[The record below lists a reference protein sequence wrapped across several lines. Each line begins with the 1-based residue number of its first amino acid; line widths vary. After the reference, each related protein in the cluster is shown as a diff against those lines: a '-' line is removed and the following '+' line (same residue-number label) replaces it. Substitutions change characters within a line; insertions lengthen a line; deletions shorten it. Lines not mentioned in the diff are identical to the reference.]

1 MDLPAGW
8 HWATLGELAADEP
21 RSITDG
27 TFGSNLT
34 SAHYTD
40 SGARVIRLQNIGN
53 GVFRDAAAYI
63 SLDHF
68 ETLRKHEVRAG
79 DLLVASLG
87 ENLPRACLMPEIGE
101 PAIVKADCIRIRLRP
116 DVDSHWVLLALQRR
130 EVKVW
135 AEGIV
140 KGVGRQR
147 LGLKA
152 IRSILIPIAPR
163 IERDRVLRILEP
175 QLSRIIR
182 ASRLADSAGVRR
194 VSFRRSASDQAVSGT
209 DLAMVPLGEFV
220 DRVEAG
226 RSFGG
231 SAAPAGPGEWGV
243 IRVSAM
249 TWGEFRPEENKRVPV
264 ELANPKYEIQAG
276 DVLVSRANTT
286 AYVGAPVFVHDTRP
300 NLLLSDKSLRLV
312 PKSGVDP
319 RWLVAAMSMQRVRS
333 QVSALATGTKD
344 SMRNISQSNLL
355 SVSVPFASVEQQAA
369 ALVSC
374 DAAGF
379 EAERLTAS
387 IENVERRGMALRR
400 SLLDAAFSG
409 RL

>member
-27 TFGSNLT
+27 PFGSNLT

-231 SAAPAGPGEWGV
+231 
-243 IRVSAM
+243 
-249 TWGEFRPEENKRVPV
+249 RPLLPVPV
-264 ELANPKYEIQAG
+264 SGEL
-276 DVLVSRANTT
+276 
-286 AYVGAPVFVHDTRP
+286 
-300 NLLLSDKSLRLV
+300 
-312 PKSGVDP
+312 SG
-319 RWLVAAMSMQRVRS
+319 
-333 QVSALATGTKD
+333 
-344 SMRNISQSNLL
+344 
-355 SVSVPFASVEQQAA
+355 
-369 ALVSC
+369 
-374 DAAGF
+374 
-379 EAERLTAS
+379 
-387 IENVERRGMALRR
+387 
-400 SLLDAAFSG
+400 
-409 RL
+409 